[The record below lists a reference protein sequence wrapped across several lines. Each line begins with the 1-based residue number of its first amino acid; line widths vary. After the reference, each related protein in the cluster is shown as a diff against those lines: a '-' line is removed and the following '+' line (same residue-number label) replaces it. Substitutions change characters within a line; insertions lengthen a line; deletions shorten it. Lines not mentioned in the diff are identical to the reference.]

1 MVKKLLFPYM
11 TDTPHFVY
19 TSDEGMLIYCGY
31 AIYDESEEELQV
43 LKRIL
48 ESPIFAYYIRHTSK
62 PYSTGYYSY
71 AKNYVKGFGVPA
83 LDEDEKRYLLG
94 LSDRREIGRFLNE
107 KYGIS
112 L

>member
-1 MVKKLLFPYM
+1 M
-11 TDTPHFVY
+11 
-19 TSDEGMLIYCGY
+19 
-31 AIYDESEEELQV
+31 